1 MFKVFHFF
9 PFQNCGYLEDKKNW
23 HNIAID
29 ALGDAIETILTK
41 ILTTTLDN
49 KLDNNDNCNDVS
61 VKNFENV
68 RVGKSVKNSMDKKYT
83 RKRNA
88 HILP

>member
-1 MFKVFHFF
+1 M
-9 PFQNCGYLEDKKNW
+9 
-23 HNIAID
+23 
-29 ALGDAIETILTK
+29 TK
-41 ILTTTLDN
+41 SLTTTLDN

-61 VKNFENV
+61 VNNFENV

-88 HILP
+88 QILP